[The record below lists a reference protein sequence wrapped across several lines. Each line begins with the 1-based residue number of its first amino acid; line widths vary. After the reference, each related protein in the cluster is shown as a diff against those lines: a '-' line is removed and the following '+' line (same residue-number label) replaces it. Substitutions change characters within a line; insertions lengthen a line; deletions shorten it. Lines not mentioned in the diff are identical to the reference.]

1 MVSIFFLGFFY
12 VLVLSHIVSFFS
24 DEFFCFVL
32 FRVSFLSLPFL
43 EGLFKT
49 GVLEFRG
56 ALGFRVAHQG
66 QGVPIQVTLQGLEL
80 FSKGHLLHRGLR
92 LARTSCEDEVQGD
105 LGADAVVA
113 GKKRLRPQTGFLK
126 DLLDLAVA
134 FPVLDRLGKQV
145 DGRLARRT
153 VAGALRRGQKCPGTV
168 FHEPLVASA
177 SEKAQALA
185 DATAGEHFEGDRVQ
199 AAHLR
204 AREPFERIDGALQGA
219 TALHQ
224 LFEQG
229 HEVKQVVETFGLEQN
244 LVMCF
249 FPLCMLFFSFPSTFN
264 RWPGKSFAKVL
275 TFVSG
280 VAIWVSSAETTCA
293 LQKCTVV
300 QQLGSAL

>member
-1 MVSIFFLGFFY
+1 MLFRFLLMIFL
-12 VLVLSHIVSFFS
+12 FFS
-24 DEFFCFVL
+24 CF
-32 FRVSFLSLPFL
+32 LPFSPIFL
-43 EGLFKT
+43 EGLFET
-49 GVLEFRG
+49 LVLEFRG
-56 ALGFRVAHQG
+56 AFGFRVAHQG

-113 GKKRLRPQTGFLK
+113 GKERLRPQTGFLK

-134 FPVLDRLGKQV
+134 FPVLDRLGKQA

-185 DATAGEHFEGDRVQ
+185 DATAGEHVEGDRVQ

-204 AREPFERIDGALQGA
+204 AREPFERIDGELQGA

-224 LFEQG
+224 FFEQG

-244 LVMCF
+244 LVRAAMGGLCEL
-249 FPLCMLFFSFPSTFN
+249 FPFCMLFFTFPATFN

-280 VAIWVSSAETTCA
+280 VASWVSSAETTCE